1 MYCTVPTI
9 TPAAVTAAAAV
20 FAVELVATAGLVALA
35 NPKSSSADV
44 RMIVRGNGAC
54 FALEAFA
61 RVRIGSHVRRQHFD
75 RHCAIKPGV
84 AGLVHLSHAARAAAG
99 QQLIRTHT
107 PPIVQPDGA
116 QNVQH
121 ARGGRFEEPSSSSD
135 AASRLSTSRRNASF
149 PAQVSSRNAPLSSG
163 GCARARSKR
172 SFVRGQSSGRR
183 LIAECPRFRAIP
195 NPGSVV

>member
-121 ARGGRFEEPSSSSD
+121 ARGGRFEERVVFLGRGQQAVD
-135 AASRLSTSRRNASF
+135 L
-149 PAQVSSRNAPLSSG
+149 PAQRVVPCAGLVEKRPSELGRLWTRPIEEVL
-163 GCARARSKR
+163 CARPVFWAKAHRRVSQ
-172 SFVRGQSSGRR
+172 VSGD
-183 LIAECPRFRAIP
+183 P